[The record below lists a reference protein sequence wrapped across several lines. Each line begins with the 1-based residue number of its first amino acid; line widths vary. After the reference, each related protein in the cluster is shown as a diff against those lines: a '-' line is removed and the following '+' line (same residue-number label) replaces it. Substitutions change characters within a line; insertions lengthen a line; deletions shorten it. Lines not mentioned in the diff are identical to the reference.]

1 MYLCTVCTYLYVRMY
16 ICTSVCL
23 YVCMCVCMYAFCTR
37 CWWHLESFRYN
48 QRILWCFL
56 SKWAVFSSPK
66 CSPSDLRIALGT
78 DHIIQWSNCFDYMI
92 INAYG
97 VSKRQ
102 KLAILAIV
110 IRIIPSEFGFMLA
123 TSADYSS
130 LWSPVL
136 SSTAPSALVA
146 PLSRLLRATRRG
158 SAASESTRPRRDF
171 LARNKGCEKKWW
183 NIF

>member
-1 MYLCTVCTYLYVRMY
+1 
-16 ICTSVCL
+16 
-23 YVCMCVCMYAFCTR
+23 
-37 CWWHLESFRYN
+37 
-48 QRILWCFL
+48 
-56 SKWAVFSSPK
+56 
-66 CSPSDLRIALGT
+66 
-78 DHIIQWSNCFDYMI
+78 MI

-171 LARNKGCEKKWW
+171 LARNKGCEKNDEIYSKYM
-183 NIF
+183 